1 MPEWHESDRSHKKH
15 CQHDDRGENQPA
27 PRKANHEFPNRS
39 PCSAYVTA
47 SETIPELFDEHVV
60 DDGYHPEPDIVRTW
74 RHLTSLRSISRAA
87 SAASGGR
94 RLRVAVVTEYY
105 YPHIG
110 GICEN
115 VHHFAAEART
125 RGHHVDVITGRIAGV
140 PPRPN
145 VITIPNSATV
155 QANGSTCRLTLGL
168 GLRSRVRDVLR
179 AGAYDVVHAH
189 APLAPSLPMI
199 AIEEAECPVAGTF
212 HAYHEFSVA
221 YALGRRYFQGLMDRI
236 DAKLPVSAAARDAV
250 AKYFSA
256 EWTIVPNGIDTTRF
270 TPTAARARSMPADGP
285 TVLFVG
291 RFDPRNGLSVLIDA
305 FKRARA
311 RGISARLVIVGD
323 GPLRDRYRAL
333 AYGRDDIVFLGH
345 VSDGLEG
352 YYAHASVYACPATLG
367 SFGITLLEAMACGT
381 PIVCYDTPG
390 FRNVVAHEEQALM
403 TPPGDVSAFADA
415 LVRVLQDPDLR
426 ARMGRAGQARASAYA
441 WPRVAEQTLAVYHR
455 LVHGRRASV

>member
-1 MPEWHESDRSHKKH
+1 MATTIDTRGISHA
-15 CQHDDRGENQPA
+15 DSIA
-27 PRKANHEFPNRS
+27 P
-39 PCSAYVTA
+39 
-47 SETIPELFDEHVV
+47 
-60 DDGYHPEPDIVRTW
+60 DGRQ
-74 RHLTSLRSISRAA
+74 
-87 SAASGGR
+87 
-94 RLRVAVVTEYY
+94 LRVGVVTEYY

-115 VHHFAAEART
+115 VHHFAAEVRA

-145 VITIPNSATV
+145 VITIPESATV
-155 QANGSTCRLTLGL
+155 QANGSTCRLTLGR
-168 GLRSRVRDVLR
+168 GLRSQVRHVLR
-179 AGAYDVVHAH
+179 AGAYDIVHVH

-199 AIEEAECPVAGTF
+199 AIEEAECPVVGTF

-221 YALGRRYFQGLMDRI
+221 YAFGRRYFQGLMDRI
-236 DAKLPVSAAARDAV
+236 DAKLPVSVAARDAV
-250 AKYFSA
+250 ARYFSA
-256 EWTIVPNGIDTTRF
+256 EWTIVPNGVDTTRF
-270 TPTAARARSMPADGP
+270 TPAAPRAPAMPEGDP

-291 RFDPRNGLSVLIDA
+291 RFDPRNGLPVLIEA
-305 FKRARA
+305 FKRVRA
-311 RGISARLVIVGD
+311 HGVTARLVVVGD

-390 FRNVVAHEEQALM
+390 FRSVVEYEEQALM
-403 TPPGDVSAFADA
+403 TPPGDATGLGDA
-415 LVRVLQDPDLR
+415 LIRVLEDRDLR
-426 ARMGRAGQARASAYA
+426 ARMGRAGQARASAFA
-441 WPRVAEQTLAVYHR
+441 WPRIAEQTLAVYDQ
-455 LVHGRRASV
+455 LVSGRREKSV

>member
-1 MPEWHESDRSHKKH
+1 MATTLDARGTSHAES
-15 CQHDDRGENQPA
+15 
-27 PRKANHEFPNRS
+27 
-39 PCSAYVTA
+39 VA
-47 SETIPELFDEHVV
+47 S
-60 DDGYHPEPDIVRTW
+60 DGP
-74 RHLTSLRSISRAA
+74 
-87 SAASGGR
+87 

-140 PPRPN
+140 PPRPH
-145 VITIPNSATV
+145 VITIPHSATV
-155 QANGSTCRLTLGL
+155 QANGSTCRLTLGR
-168 GLRSRVRDVLR
+168 GIRSNLREVLR
-179 AGAYDVVHAH
+179 AGAYDVVHVH

-199 AIEEAECPVAGTF
+199 AIEEAECPVVGTF

-221 YALGRRYFQGLMDRI
+221 YAFGRRYFQGLMDRI

-250 AKYFSA
+250 AKYFSG
-256 EWTIVPNGIDTTRF
+256 EWTIVPNGVDTTKFR
-270 TPTAARARSMPADGP
+270 PTAARAPAMPVDHA

-291 RFDPRNGLSVLIDA
+291 RFDPRNGLPVLIDA
-305 FKRARA
+305 FKRVRA
-311 RGISARLVIVGD
+311 RGTAARLIVIGD

-333 AYGRDDIVFLGH
+333 AEGRDDIVFLGH
-345 VSDGLEG
+345 VSDGLER

-390 FRNVVAHEEQALM
+390 FRGVVDHEEQALM
-403 TPPGDVSAFADA
+403 TPPGDATALADA
-415 LVRVLQDPDLR
+415 LVRVLGDAALQ
-426 ARMGRAGQARASAYA
+426 ARMGKAGQARASAFA
-441 WPRVAEQTLAVYHR
+441 WPRVAEQTLAVYDQ
-455 LVHGRRASV
+455 LVNGRRERA